1 MIARLRQFLRGHQRW
16 LIVVLLF
23 FVAMVNNLDRQA
35 LSVLAPTLREKLGFG
50 AIEYSYVV
58 SAFLVAYTIGYAFCG
73 RVLDRIGVKLGLALA
88 LAFWSLA
95 GMLHAVAI
103 GWVSLAFFRFLLGL
117 GESFN
122 SPAGVKALAEWIP
135 PRERGLSMAVFSN
148 GNIVGAI
155 LAPPLV
161 SFFALHFGW
170 RWGFIVTGAMGFV
183 LLAVWWR
190 YFDTPEKHRGIT
202 EEERSYILAAM
213 PPPAVPAAAARLSM
227 WELLRQP
234 ICLGFFIARLLTD
247 TTSYFFSFWLPDY
260 LTHERGFTLAMIGLV
275 GWLPFLASDIGG
287 PGGGALS
294 DWLVRK
300 GWSSEKA
307 RRRLM
312 LGAAC
317 LMPLAIVAV
326 RVENAWVAIGLIAV
340 LLGAQSCWMTN
351 QLTLISESVSRANVA
366 TLLSLSALG
375 GSLGGVVSSL
385 ITGRAVNSYGYM
397 PVFTVLGLLHLTA
410 YVVLAWSFRRSAA
423 RRA

>member
-1 MIARLRQFLRGHQRW
+1 MTVKFRLFLRDRQRW
-16 LIVVLLF
+16 LIVGLLF
-23 FVAMVNNLDRQA
+23 LVAMVNNLDRQA
-35 LSVLAPTLREKLGFG
+35 LSVLAPTLREKLNFG
-50 AIEYSYVV
+50 AVEYSYVV
-58 SAFLVAYTIGYAFCG
+58 SAFLAAYTIGYAFCG
-73 RVLDRIGVKLGLALA
+73 RILDRIGVKLGLALA

-95 GMLHAVAI
+95 GMLHAVAV
-103 GWVSLAFFRFLLGL
+103 GWISLAIFRFFLGL

-122 SPAGVKALAEWIP
+122 SPAGVKAISEWIP

-161 SFFALHFGW
+161 SFFALHLGW

-183 LLAVWWR
+183 LLAIWWR
-190 YFDTPEKHRGIT
+190 YFESPEKHRSIT

-213 PPPAVPAAAARLSM
+213 PAPVVQTVAPRLSM
-227 WELLRQP
+227 LELLRQP
-234 ICLGFFIARLLTD
+234 ICLGFFMARLLTD
-247 TTSYFFSFWLPDY
+247 TTNYFFSFWLPDY
-260 LTHERGFTLAMIGLV
+260 LTRERGFTLAMIGLV

-287 PGGGALS
+287 PGGGAFS
-294 DWLVRK
+294 DWLVRR

-317 LMPLAIVAV
+317 LMPLSLVAV
-326 RVENAWVAIGLIAV
+326 RVENAWLAIGLIAV

-397 PVFTVLGLLHLTA
+397 PVFTVLGVLHLCA
-410 YVVLAWSFRRSAA
+410 YMVLSWSFRRSAM
-423 RRA
+423 RG